1 MQLEELEVISK
12 LQKRLKDAYQSI
24 GNNILAGGIDNM
36 EKYKYMLGQAHA
48 YINILQE
55 ISNLLNPKKEDKN
68 EQRNNV
74 IKFGNPEN

>member
-1 MQLEELEVISK
+1 MLSDELTIVSK
-12 LQKRLKDAYQSI
+12 IQKHLKDNYHSI
-24 GNNILAGGIDNM
+24 GENMMAGGVDNM
-36 EKYKYMLGQAHA
+36 EKYKYMLGHAHA